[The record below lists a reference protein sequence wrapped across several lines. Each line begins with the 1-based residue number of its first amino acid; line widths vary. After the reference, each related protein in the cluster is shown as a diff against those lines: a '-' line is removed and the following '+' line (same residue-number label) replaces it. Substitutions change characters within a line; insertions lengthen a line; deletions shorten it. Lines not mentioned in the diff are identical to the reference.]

1 MANRVDMTALQDVRV
16 EGEVVKKNKHFTCE
30 VRDSK
35 ILLGNKQAVL
45 RKKRATKKTGDEGGD
60 QSGAGGESTGE

>member
-16 EGEVVKKNKHFTCE
+16 EGKPVKKGKHFTCE

-35 ILLGNKQAVL
+35 ILIGNKQAEL
-45 RKKRATKKTGDEGGD
+45 RKKRATKKAADEDQGGTG
-60 QSGAGGESTGE
+60 SESTGE